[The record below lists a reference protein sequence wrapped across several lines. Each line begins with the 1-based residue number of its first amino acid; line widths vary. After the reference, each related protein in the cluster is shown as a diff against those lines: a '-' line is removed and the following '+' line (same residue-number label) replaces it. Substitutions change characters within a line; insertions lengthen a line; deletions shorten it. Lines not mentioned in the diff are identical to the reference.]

1 MIPSQNI
8 LFIIATISLVSA
20 ACTSSELRG
29 HLKHAG
35 LYPLLPGDQG
45 FAGNSSA
52 CMLLRPPA
60 CYCLMYAQL
69 LTPIFFTVNLRFN
82 IIPAAIVCPSS
93 ASQVSG
99 AVKVGVTCDLPVVA
113 RSGGVRIF
121 FGISL
126 RCLTEHLIYQ

>member
-60 CYCLMYAQL
+60 CYRPMYAQL
-69 LTPIFFTVNLRFN
+69 LTFFTVNLRFD
-82 IIPAAIVCPSS
+82 IIPAAIVFPSS

-121 FGISL
+121 FGNSL